1 MNKIAQVWIN
11 IPVRTLDK
19 TFSYVIP
26 DKMDFIDTGWRVLV
40 PFGNRKVEGFVVSVT
55 AEGAQDE
62 YLLKPI
68 LDVLDAE
75 AWFDENMLKTASWL
89 SSYYLCGIVDA
100 MRLFL
105 PGKSGI
111 QVQSVYHIAP
121 SISNQAK
128 DFFVRH
134 SEEYYRVFAYVEKNK
149 SVSLRQLKKD
159 FGERV
164 PLLVREL
171 INGKLLIEEMLTKKS
186 ECTKYVKVVQLVITK
201 DKGSELLACLTKKP
215 AQYRLL
221 SLLMEKQVLG
231 SQELKEYKIS
241 QDTVKRLEASGALE
255 VIEKK
260 WLRDSYAHI
269 KAEEISRFQLTFEQ
283 QQALNL
289 LRPVIEQKKYQ
300 SFLLHGITGSG
311 KTEVY
316 IEAVALSRK
325 MGREAIVLV
334 PEIALTSQIVTRFKA
349 RFGDDVVVIHS
360 KLSVAE
366 RYDAFYRLRKG
377 QAGIAIG
384 ARSAVFAPVPN
395 LGIIVIDEEH
405 EFTYKQE
412 ERPRYHTRD
421 VAMVRAK
428 LTGAAVVLGSAT
440 PAVETYYRALKG
452 RHVLLSLTSRI
463 SHAVLPEV
471 SIVDMRL
478 ELQKG
483 RRSVI
488 SHPLQELLAETLNK
502 REQAVILLNRRGY
515 ATFVMCRECGYIVR
529 CAHCDSSMV
538 YHSTLSML
546 RCHYCQTTEKPPD
559 VCPKCQSR
567 YIRYFGTGTQK
578 LEEEL
583 AKLFPK
589 AKVVRMDQDTTGGK
603 MAHDRIMGAFSK
615 GEYDILLGT
624 QMVAKGHDIKN
635 VTAVGI
641 IAADAQ
647 LNLPD
652 FRSAERTFAL
662 LTQAAGRA
670 GRGDRP
676 GKVIVQTYNP
686 EHYAIQFGAAH
697 DYKGFYEAEM
707 ACRTDLHY
715 PPLGRLLKIT
725 AYQAN
730 EKQVWQQA
738 EEISQA
744 LSSRFTLP
752 QTEIIG
758 PFAAAVFKVKDTFR
772 LNILVKAEALT
783 PIKEYLHSSG
793 ITKQNGIIIDVEPM
807 NVM

>member
-1 MNKIAQVWIN
+1 
-11 IPVRTLDK
+11 
-19 TFSYVIP
+19 
-26 DKMDFIDTGWRVLV
+26 
-40 PFGNRKVEGFVVSVT
+40 
-55 AEGAQDE
+55 
-62 YLLKPI
+62 
-68 LDVLDAE
+68 
-75 AWFDENMLKTASWL
+75 
-89 SSYYLCGIVDA
+89 
-100 MRLFL
+100 
-105 PGKSGI
+105 
-111 QVQSVYHIAP
+111 
-121 SISNQAK
+121 
-128 DFFVRH
+128 
-134 SEEYYRVFAYVEKNK
+134 EKNK
-149 SVSLRQLKKD
+149 AVSVRQLKQL

-164 PLLVREL
+164 PLLLREL
-171 INGKLLIEEMLTKKS
+171 INSKLLVEEILTKKS
-186 ECTKYVKVVQLVITK
+186 ASTKYVKVVELSITP
-201 DKGSELLACLTKKP
+201 DEGRAVLAALTKKP

-221 SLLMEKQVLG
+221 TLLLEKHTLG
-231 SQELKEYKIS
+231 ASELKEYNIS
-241 QDTVKRLEASGALE
+241 LDTVKRLAKSGVLVVSQKE
-255 VIEKK
+255 C
-260 WLRDSYAHI
+260 LRDSYAHFGTLQTP
-269 KAEEISRFQLTFEQ
+269 RFQLTIEQ
-283 QQALNL
+283 QQALKL
-289 LRPVIEQKKYQ
+289 LWPVIEQKKYQ

-316 IEAVALSRK
+316 IEAVAACRK

-377 QAGIAIG
+377 KAGIAIG

-440 PAVETYYRALKG
+440 PAVETYYQALAG
-452 RHVLLSLTSRI
+452 RYVLLPLTARI
-463 SHAVLPEV
+463 SNAVLPEV
-471 SIVDMRL
+471 SVVDMRA
-478 ELQKG
+478 ELHKG

-488 SHPLQELLAETLNK
+488 SQAMQQLLQETLTK
-502 REQAVILLNRRGY
+502 HEQAVILLNRRGY

-529 CAHCDSSMV
+529 CRHCDSSMV
-538 YHSTLSML
+538 YHTTRNLL
-546 RCHYCQTTEKPPD
+546 RCHYCQQTEKPPD

-567 YIRYFGTGTQK
+567 YIRYFGTGTQM

-583 AKLFPK
+583 AKLFP
-589 AKVVRMDQDTTGGK
+589 AARVVRMDQDTTGGK
-603 MAHDRIMGAFSK
+603 MAHDRIMNAFSQ

-652 FRSAERTFAL
+652 FRAAERTFAL

-670 GRGDRP
+670 GRGSRP
-676 GKVIVQTYNP
+676 GKVVVQTYNP
-686 EHYAIQFGAAH
+686 EHYAIKFGAMH
-697 DYKGFYEAEM
+697 DYLGFYEAEM
-707 ACRTDLHY
+707 ACRTGLNY
-715 PPLGRLLKIT
+715 PPLSRLLKIT
-725 AYQAN
+725 VFQAN

-738 EEISQA
+738 EKISRA
-744 LSSRFTLP
+744 LTTKFSLP
-752 QTEIIG
+752 QAEIIG

-772 LNILVKAEALT
+772 LHILIKAKALT
-783 PIKEYLHSSG
+783 PIKEYLEAAG
-793 ITKQNGIIIDVEPM
+793 ITRENGIIIDVEPM